1 MCEPGITYMLR
12 TSLAK
17 SVRDQQRTSVTA
29 IKDVARF
36 KKHIAAALDRVVTG
50 NQNKLKEDNRGNI

>member
-1 MCEPGITYMLR
+1 M
-12 TSLAK
+12 
-17 SVRDQQRTSVTA
+17 RDQQRTNVRA

-50 NQNKLKEDNRGNI
+50 NQNKFKEDNRGNV